1 LEIALVPATVH
12 VAGGIGTG
20 GLERS
25 QTRVAIMTIATTT
38 PIGTHDGRGGT
49 GTTGTT
55 LARVKATGVPLST
68 IVPAVGV

>member
-12 VAGGIGTG
+12 VAGSIGTG

-25 QTRVAIMTIATTT
+25 QARAAIMTIATMT
-38 PIGTHDGRGGT
+38 PIGAHDGPSGT
-49 GTTGTT
+49 GITGTT